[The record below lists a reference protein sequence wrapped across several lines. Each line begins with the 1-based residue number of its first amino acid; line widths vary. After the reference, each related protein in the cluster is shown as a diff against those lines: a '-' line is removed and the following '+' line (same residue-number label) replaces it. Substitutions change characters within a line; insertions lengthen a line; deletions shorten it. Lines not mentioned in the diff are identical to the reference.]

1 MNELELIKAKEV
13 AKILG
18 YSVAHVYKLYKQEKI
33 PGIEIKGTGAK
44 RFNKEA
50 ILNLLKEK
58 EVQQCQLSPNNTST
72 T

>member
-18 YSVAHVYKLYKQEKI
+18 YSVAHVYKLYKQGKI
-33 PGIEIKGTGAK
+33 PGVEIEGTEAV
-44 RFNKEA
+44 RFNKER

-58 EVQQCQLSPNNTST
+58 EANHGN
-72 T
+72 